1 MHRTGWPAGLF
12 THRGRLLIRAGVAVL
27 MVALLPSLAAAQASV
42 AGTVRDASGAVLP
55 GVTVEVSS
63 PVLIQKVRMALT
75 DGSGQYRITELPP
88 GAYTVSF
95 SLPGFS
101 TVQRPNVQVSGVGVI
116 AVNAEMRVGGLEETI
131 TVTGETPIVDV
142 QSARRGQVLGDELL
156 AALPATR
163 GYNALIFL
171 VPSVTGGSNQID
183 LMPAMRVFTSHGG
196 RGNEGRVQVDGLN
209 IGAAFNGGGVSGYVS
224 DTPNAQE
231 ISMTLSGGLGE
242 AEIGGTQMNVIPKT
256 GGNTFA
262 GTVFLS
268 TAGEWSQ
275 GSNIDDELE
284 AFGITNPNAL
294 VSNWDAS
301 ASLGGPIKRDRMW
314 FFGTFRDFGTHQVI
328 PGGFWNKNTG
338 DPTKWTYEPDESIP
352 SRGAN
357 SRTITNLRLTTQLGQ
372 RHKVGVFFDNQ
383 LECSGSAMTTDAD
396 NCRARGNDWV
406 GNGTATSAPEAA
418 SGGSGG
424 VGAAGYADTFSRV
437 VQGTYTA
444 PVTNQLLLEAGYSSY
459 FSRWGW
465 MEPPGAI
472 LDLNQVQDTGIGLTY
487 RALDWHFNR
496 VNWNQNWRAAA
507 SYVTGAHAMKFGY
520 QHGHDIDS
528 GTSFYNHT
536 RVNYRFNNG
545 VPNRLT
551 MRYGNWYNDQH
562 TMHYGLYAQDSWTM
576 NRLTLQGAV
585 RYERAWSWF
594 PAGQGWDGPDR
605 FHPEPQ
611 VFDRV
616 TGVPGFNDIMFRGGL
631 AWDLFG
637 TGKTALKA
645 NYGQYVQSANNQDRY
660 TVGNPANSFAQT
672 TNRNW
677 TDGNRNY
684 VPDCDLL
691 NPAAQDNRASGG
703 DFCSQWLTP
712 NFGQVTSVSTINPA
726 ILEGWGVRPSDRQYS
741 VAIQHEIVPR
751 VSGEVSYHLRTFSG
765 FTVTDNRA
773 RGPADYDQFTITVPT
788 DARLP
793 DGGGYPA
800 TFYAAPRTVV
810 ASDNYVTFASDYGNH
825 SEYWHGF
832 DINLNARLPN
842 GLLLQGGTSTGRGV
856 RDECEV
862 WAALPELVG
871 SEQLGACKVTEPLQT
886 QFRALTSYVVPKI
899 DVQLS
904 GTFQFKP
911 GTGGIG
917 GNSTASNGASLDANW
932 FAPASIIVPALGRPL
947 VAGATGQTLNLTAP
961 GQLYGNR
968 INQVDLRI
976 AKILR
981 FKGTRTLVGFDLYNL
996 FNANPAL
1003 SWNQT
1008 FGASYLRPTQVLM
1021 PRFVRFN
1028 ATIDF

>member
-1 MHRTGWPAGLF
+1 MHHTRSAHPA
-12 THRGRLLIRAGVAVL
+12 AAVRIVFL
-27 MVALLPSLAAAQASV
+27 RICIGMALVALMPSMAHAQASL
-42 AGTVRDASGAVLP
+42 AGIVRDTSGAVLP
-55 GVTVEVSS
+55 GVTVEVAS
-63 PVLIQKVRMALT
+63 PVLIEKVRSAVT
-75 DGSGQYRITELPP
+75 DGSGQYRLTELPP
-88 GAYTVSF
+88 GTYQVTFA
-95 SLPGFS
+95 LPGFS
-101 TVQRPNVQVSGVGVI
+101 TVRRENVEIGGVGVVT
-116 AVNAEMRVGGLEETI
+116 VNADLRVGAVEETI

-142 QSARRGQVLGDELL
+142 QSARRGQVLTNDVV

-209 IGAAFNGGGVSGYVS
+209 VGAAFNGGGVSGYVM
-224 DTPNAQE
+224 DTPNAAE
-231 ISMTLSGGLGE
+231 ISTTLSGGLGE
-242 AEIGGTQMNVIPKT
+242 AEVGGTQMNVIPKT
-256 GGNTFA
+256 GGNTFS
-262 GTVFLS
+262 GTGFLS

-275 GSNIDDELE
+275 GSNVDSELE
-284 AFGITNPNAL
+284 ALGITNPNAL
-294 VSNWDAS
+294 VKNWDAS
-301 ASLGGPIKRDRMW
+301 FSLGGPIKRDRMW
-314 FFGTFRDFGTHQVI
+314 FFGTYRDFGAHQVI

-338 DPTKWTYEPDESIP
+338 DPNSWTYEPDESIP

-357 SRTITNLRLTTQLGQ
+357 SRTITALRLTTQLGQ
-372 RHKVGVFFDNQ
+372 KHKVGVFFDNQ
-383 LECSGSAMTTDAD
+383 LDCGGSAMTTDAD
-396 NCRARGNDWV
+396 NCRPRGEDWV
-406 GNGTATSAPEAA
+406 GNGTATSAPEAS

-424 VGAAGYADTFSRV
+424 VGAAGYADTFQRV

-465 MEPPGAI
+465 MEPPGAV

-496 VNWNQNWRAAA
+496 VNWNQNWRASA

-520 QHGHDIDS
+520 QQGHDIDS
-528 GTSFYNHT
+528 GTNFYNST

-545 VPNRLT
+545 VPNRFT
-551 MRYGNWYNDQH
+551 MNFGNWKNDQH

-576 NRLTLQGAV
+576 NRVTLQGAV

-594 PAGQGWDGPDR
+594 PAGQGWDGPDK
-605 FHPEPQ
+605 FHAEPV

-616 TGVPGFNDIMFRGGL
+616 EGVPGFNDIMLRGGI

-637 TGKTALKA
+637 NGKTAIKA
-645 NYGQYVQSANNQDRY
+645 NVGQYVQAANNQDRY
-660 TVGNPANSFAQT
+660 TTGNPANSFART

-677 TDGNRNY
+677 TDANGNY
-684 VPDCDLL
+684 IPDCDLM
-691 NPAAQDNRASGG
+691 NPATQDNRASGG

-712 NFGQVTSVSTINPA
+712 NFGQVTSVSSVNPE
-726 ILEGWGVRPSDRQYS
+726 ILEGWGVRPSDNQYS
-741 VAIQHEIVPR
+741 IAIQQEVLPR
-751 VSGEVSYHLRTFSG
+751 VSAEFSYHWRTFDG

-773 RGPADYDQFTITVPT
+773 LGPGDFDRFTITVPT
-788 DARLP
+788 DSRLP
-793 DGGGYPA
+793 DGGGYEA
-800 TFYAAPRTVV
+800 TFLAPNRIV
-810 ASDNYVTFASDYGNH
+810 ASDNYVTFASDYGDQ
-825 SEYWHGF
+825 SQYWHGF
-832 DINLNARLPN
+832 DINVNARLQN

-856 RDECEV
+856 RDECEI

-871 SEQLGACKVTEPLQT
+871 SEQVTACRVVEPFQT
-886 QFRALTSYVVPKI
+886 QVRGLASYVIPKI
-899 DVQLS
+899 DVQVS

-917 GNSTASNGASLDANW
+917 GNSSASNGASLDANW
-932 FAPASIIVPALGRPL
+932 FAPSSIIVPALGRPL
-947 VAGATGQTLNLTAP
+947 IAGATGQTLNLTGP

-968 INQVDLRI
+968 INQVDLRV

-981 FKGTRTLVGFDLYNL
+981 LGGTRTMVGFDLYNL
-996 FNANPAL
+996 FNSNPAL

-1008 FGASYLRPTQVLM
+1008 FGSRYLAPTSILM

-1028 ATIDF
+1028 MTVDF

>member
-1 MHRTGWPAGLF
+1 MRFRVACV
-12 THRGRLLIRAGVAVL
+12 VAVL
-27 MVALLPSLAAAQASV
+27 TAALVPSVANAQASL
-42 AGTVRDASGAVLP
+42 AGVVRDTSGAVLP
-55 GVTVEVSS
+55 GVTVEAAS
-63 PVLIQKVRMALT
+63 PVLIEKVRTAVT
-75 DGSGQYRITELPP
+75 DGSGQYRLTELPP
-88 GAYTVSF
+88 GIYTVTF
-95 SLPGFS
+95 SLTGFS
-101 TVQRPNVQVSGVGVI
+101 TVRRPDVQVSGVGVMTI
-116 AVNAEMRVGGLEETI
+116 NADMRVGTLEETI

-142 QSARRGQVLGDELL
+142 QSARRGQVLTDDVI

-183 LMPAMRVFTSHGG
+183 IMPAMRIFTSHGG

-209 IGAAFNGGGVSGYVS
+209 VGAAFNGGGVSGYVM

-231 ISMTLSGGLGE
+231 ISVTLSGGLGE
-242 AEIGGTQMNVIPKT
+242 AEVGGTQMNVVPKT

-262 GTVFLS
+262 GTGFLS

-275 GSNIDDELE
+275 GSNIDEELE
-284 AFGITNPNAL
+284 SFGISNPNAL
-294 VSNWDAS
+294 IQNWDAS
-301 ASLGGPIKRDRMW
+301 FSLGGPIKRDRLW
-314 FFGTFRDFGTHQVI
+314 FFGTYRDFGAHQVI
-328 PGGFWNKNTG
+328 PGMFWNKNTG

-352 SRGAN
+352 ARGAN
-357 SRTITNLRLTTQLGQ
+357 ARTITALRLTTQLGQ
-372 RHKVGVFFDNQ
+372 KHKVSAFFDNQ
-383 LECSGSAMTTDAD
+383 LDCGGSAMITGAD
-396 NCRARGNDWV
+396 SCRPRGNDWV
-406 GNGTATSAPEAA
+406 ANGTADDAPEAS

-465 MEPPGAI
+465 MEPPGAV
-472 LDLNQVQDTGIGLTY
+472 LDLNRVEDTGLDLTY

-528 GTSFYNHT
+528 GTNFYNST

-551 MRYGNWYNDQH
+551 MNYGNWRNDQH

-576 NRLTLQGAV
+576 SRVTLQGAV

-605 FHPEPQ
+605 FHAAPQ

-616 TGVPGFNDIMFRGGL
+616 EGVPGFNDIMLRGGF
-631 AWDLFG
+631 AWDVFG
-637 TGKTALKA
+637 DGRTALKA
-645 NYGQYVQSANNQDRY
+645 NVGQYVQAANNQDRY
-660 TVGNPANSFAQT
+660 TTGNPANSFQRT

-677 TDGNRNY
+677 TDGNSNY
-684 VPDCDLL
+684 VPDCDLM
-691 NPAAQDNRASGG
+691 NPAEQDNRAAGG
-703 DFCSQWLTP
+703 DFCSQWLQP
-712 NFGQVTSVSTINPA
+712 DFGQVTSVNTVNPA
-726 ILEGWGVRPSDRQYS
+726 ILRGWGVRPSDNQYS
-741 VAIQHEIVPR
+741 VAIQQEILPR
-751 VSGEVSYHLRTFSG
+751 VSTEFSYHWRTFDG
-765 FTVTDNRA
+765 FTVTDDRA
-773 RGPADYDQFTITVPT
+773 LGPGDFDQFTITVPT
-788 DARLP
+788 DSRLP
-793 DGGGYPA
+793 DGGGYQA
-800 TFYAAPRTVV
+800 TFLAPNRVV
-810 ASDNYVTFASDYGNH
+810 ASDDYVTFASDYGDR
-825 SEYWHGF
+825 SQYWHGF
-832 DINLNARLPN
+832 DVNVNARLEN
-842 GLLLQGGTSTGRGV
+842 GLQLQGGTSTGRGV
-856 RDECEV
+856 RDECEI

-871 SEQLGACKVTEPLQT
+871 SEQVSACRVVEPFQT
-886 QFRALTSYVVPKI
+886 QFRGMASYTVPRI
-899 DVQLS
+899 DVQVS

-917 GNSTASNGASLDANW
+917 GNSSASNGGSLDANW
-932 FAPASIIVPALGRPL
+932 FAPANVIVPALGRPL
-947 VAGATGQTLNLTAP
+947 LAGARGQTLNLTLP

-968 INQVDLRI
+968 INQVDLRV

-981 FKGTRTLVGFDLYNL
+981 LGGTRTQVGFDLYNL
-996 FNANPAL
+996 FNSNPAL
-1003 SWNQT
+1003 SWRQT
-1008 FGASYLRPTQVLM
+1008 FGTTYLRPASILM

-1028 ATIDF
+1028 ATVDF